1 MKIKQLVC
9 IAVGAAGVLSTF
21 SAVAAPPYKY
31 AREGQGG
38 GETPAVQKTEV
49 VVVSKDA
56 EDGEEP
62 REYAWLGVLAAEAP
76 EAVSAQLQLEP
87 GVGLLVSYVAP
98 EGPSAKAG
106 LQKNDLLVQFNN
118 QDLVNPAQLRKLVQ
132 ARKEGDE
139 VRLSYYRAGK
149 KDSMTVK
156 LGKTKAMP
164 FLGDEH
170 SWQGDLKELQR
181 QLGDIPIRENIQK
194 QMIILKDT
202 LGNLKIDQHKIQA
215 DVQRSLAEAQK
226 AVQEAMQQAGGAR
239 TELNNA
245 ERKLSD
251 LQRATAQAKSVT
263 VRSGGHNVRS
273 MVKSDDE
280 GTVVIVCD
288 PKARVTVHDKEGK
301 LLFDGPIS
309 TVEEKGKVPKE
320 VLERIEPMLKEVEE
334 APAEPEEPAESEKE

>member
-1 MKIKQLVC
+1 MRIKQLVW
-9 IAVGAAGVLSTF
+9 IAIGATGVLGALSV
-21 SAVAAPPYKY
+21 SALPPYKY

-38 GETPAVQKTEV
+38 GDAPEAKKTEV
-49 VVVSKDA
+49 IVIAK
-56 EDGEEP
+56 EGEEAAGP
-62 REYAWLGVLAAEAP
+62 REYAWLGVLAEEAP
-76 EAVSAQLQLEP
+76 EALAAQLQLDP

-118 QDLVNPAQLRKLVQ
+118 QDLVHPAQLRKLVQ

-139 VRLSYYRAGK
+139 VQLSYYRAGK
-149 KDSMTVK
+149 KESMTVK

-181 QLGDIPIRENIQK
+181 QLGDLPIRENLQK

-239 TELNNA
+239 VELNNA
-245 ERKLSD
+245 EKKLSD
-251 LQRATAQAKSVT
+251 LRRAKAQAKSVI

-273 MVKSDDE
+273 MVKSDDQ
-280 GTVVIVCD
+280 GTVVLVCD